1 MHSPVGPPGKC
12 IGSVPRA
19 GEGDLLPGIVVVIF
33 RDVPGALCHPEG
45 AGFAAC
51 PGPGDL
57 RRTAAVAGI
66 RGIGDRKRK
75 LCEGFDREAHRFG
88 EGREACFLFHG
99 GDKAMI
105 APLLHALSGDVPC
118 HSLAV
123 GIAVPADVLFLPHL
137 RAVSLPENQ
146 PVSLRILG
154 LHLQDSVHHPVRR
167 LCISLL
173 CGGHVHGKARCLLRL
188 LQRIIPGPGIG
199 KLRAVF
205 LLIPSA
211 PRGCFFCRCLCGD
224 RSAFCAG
231 SRRQCKGAAE
241 DPSCHDILHGTFFLS
256 WFVLLF
262 PIQEAAPAPSTRNT
276 DGRGEML
283 QGFQNL
289 SKLFA
294 FRRCRSYDAG
304 GTDKRPSPVRFFCGP
319 GKEEES

>member
-154 LHLQDSVHHPVRR
+154 LHLQDAVHHPVRR

-224 RSAFCAG
+224 RSAFAQAPAV
-231 SRRQCKGAAE
+231 SARAAARVQ
-241 DPSCHDILHGTFFLS
+241 PRILLVTIFFM
-256 WFVLLF
+256 VLF
-262 PIQEAAPAPSTRNT
+262 PFLVRSSVSDSGGSSCPLYQEYRWE
-276 DGRGEML
+276 GENVAGFPKSLKTFCVPPL
-283 QGFQNL
+283 QVL
-289 SKLFA
+289 
-294 FRRCRSYDAG
+294 
-304 GTDKRPSPVRFFCGP
+304 
-319 GKEEES
+319 